1 MPMMPRFGL
10 TEGGRWVK
18 SLQLSSVDRLS
29 SLSACRRE
37 IGIIFPLCDEGDD
50 E

>member
-1 MPMMPRFGL
+1 MLRFGL
-10 TEGGRWVK
+10 AEGGRGSK
-18 SLQLSSVDRLS
+18 SLIRHNVDRLS
-29 SLSACRRE
+29 SHTVCLRE